1 MPKGHPG
8 TNALRESTQVTKGM
22 QRRSAL
28 KPPDQFKIGNKAPER
43 AYRFISRTM
52 LEKSGGFDRRGW
64 MPITAE
70 NSKGET
76 LMTPTSSY
84 AAGTDK
90 PVGDLILAWMPK
102 EMVEAKR
109 AELDNINSLKKN
121 VTNLR
126 AEGDA
131 AHIPVDAEM
140 ELQRQGVTETY

>member
-1 MPKGHPG
+1 MAKGSPS

-22 QRRSAL
+22 KRRSAL
-28 KPPDQFKIGNKAPER
+28 KPPDQFKIGNRDPDR

-52 LEKSGGFDRRGW
+52 LDKNGGFDRRGW

-76 LMTPTSSY
+76 LVTVTGSY

-102 EMVEAKR
+102 EIADQKR
-109 AELDNINSLKKN
+109 ADLDAINSLQRN
-121 VTNLR
+121 VEGLR
-126 AEGDA
+126 KEADEAGV
-131 AHIPVDAEM
+131 PVKAEM
-140 ELQRQGVTETY
+140 EVQRQGITETY